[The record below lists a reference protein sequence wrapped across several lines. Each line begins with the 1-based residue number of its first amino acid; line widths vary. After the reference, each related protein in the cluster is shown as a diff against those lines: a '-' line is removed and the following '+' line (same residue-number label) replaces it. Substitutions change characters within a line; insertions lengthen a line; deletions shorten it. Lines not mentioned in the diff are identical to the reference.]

1 MSREKQRELDE
12 IYRPMNEKLFNNI
25 EKQYQEIA
33 KVTAENE
40 RIEEMIKELCDG
52 YGIKCGVCGCKPCA
66 FIEHCKALYNA
77 GYRKQSEPISCGHEK
92 GGEWVQLPC
101 KVGDILYVIT
111 QMKDKRI
118 LPFINE
124 YEVTSISINRKSIVV
139 YHEMD
144 GFIKNFRQCDFGKT
158 IFLTRE
164 EAERV
169 VTDIN
174 VGSK

>member
-1 MSREKQRELDE
+1 VQESEVGMNVEKQIEFEMAEMLEVIEKARE
-12 IYRPMNEKLFNNI
+12 IYANDI
-25 EKQYQEIA
+25 
-33 KVTAENE
+33 TDHTENE
-40 RIEEMIKELCDG
+40 YIREGLLD
-52 YGIKCGVCGCKPCA
+52 
-66 FIEHCKALYNA
+66 A

-164 EAERV
+164 EAEQTV
-169 VTDIN
+169 IDKN
-174 VGSK
+174 VGGK

>member
-1 MSREKQRELDE
+1 MSKKKQTELL
-12 IYRPMNEKLFNNI
+12 INASKSNNSEFI
-25 EKQYQEIA
+25 SNKQ
-33 KVTAENE
+33 
-40 RIEEMIKELCDG
+40 IEEMEMTPLDVLANDIYQHCPDLTDN
-52 YGIKCGVCGCKPCA
+52 YCGDMHCCA
-66 FIEHCKALYNA
+66 CLANALYNA
-77 GYRKQSEPISCGHEK
+77 GWRRQSEPSSCGHEN

-101 KVGDILYVIT
+101 KVGDVLYVIT

-124 YEVTSISINRKSIVV
+124 YEVTSISINKKSIVV

-144 GFIKNFRQCDFGKT
+144 GYIKSFKQTDFGRT
-158 IFLTRE
+158 IFLTKE

-174 VGSK
+174 VGGK